1 MNQKDTLSNS
11 KFLKNNEEYLKA
23 HYQLVKKRS
32 ITPDTHKIKEVEI
45 SEDYSIY
52 KDKYEYKGNSV
63 IHFGINKQSELL
75 AQEVFNHNKK
85 PFVKDLLDLE
95 TKSNIS
101 KNTNKYEEYSKTIN
115 LTPTV
120 FKKGAE

>member
-32 ITPDTHKIKEVEI
+32 ITPDTHKIKEFEI

-63 IHFGINKQSELL
+63 IHFGINKKSQLL
-75 AQEVFNHNKK
+75 LK
-85 PFVKDLLDLE
+85 
-95 TKSNIS
+95 
-101 KNTNKYEEYSKTIN
+101 
-115 LTPTV
+115 
-120 FKKGAE
+120 